1 MARADERETDE
12 RSPAAT
18 INVAGRRL
26 KLIGTHS
33 EYMRG
38 LKSWR
43 GLRPWRA
50 DKSAIAT
57 VVKELPHGSLCLDV
71 GAHVGVFAI
80 TIAALRP
87 DCRVVAFEPMP
98 PAQTRLRQN
107 LAANAITNV
116 EVIEAAVA
124 DFSGKLSFSDNG
136 PWSVANHGAVT
147 CKSVRPD
154 DLDLGAPSFIK
165 IDVEGFEP
173 NVLAGAHRLIAEA
186 RPLIFMEYC
195 ALTLLRHHYDPL
207 TFAAAIWSS
216 FDVLQIFYRER
227 SQPLS
232 PDPLAFLHANL
243 IQYECVNDLLLR
255 PKAPIPTMERMIHYR
270 PYSPT

>member
-57 VVKELPHGSLCLDV
+57 VVKELPRGSLCLDV
-71 GAHVGVFAI
+71 GAYVGVSAI
-80 TIAALRP
+80 TIGVSRP
-87 DCRVVAFEPMP
+87 DCRVVAIAPMP
-98 PAQTRLRQN
+98 AVQRRLRQN
-107 LAANAITNV
+107 LAANAITNIELV
-116 EVIEAAVA
+116 EAAVA
-124 DFSGKLSFSDNG
+124 DFSGSISFSDNG

-147 CKSVRPD
+147 CKSVRLD
-154 DLDLGAPSFIK
+154 DLDLGAPAFIK

-173 NVLAGAHRLIAEA
+173 NVLAGARRMIAEA
-186 RPLIFMEYC
+186 QPLLLMEFN
-195 ALTLLRHHYDPL
+195 AWTLLLHHYDPL

-216 FDVLQIFYRER
+216 FDVFHGDKSL
-227 SQPLS
+227 PLS
-232 PDPLAFLHANL
+232 PDPQAFVHAN
-243 IQYECVNDLLLR
+243 IMQHGCVTDLLLR
-255 PKAPIPTMERMIHYR
+255 PRTPLPTLECMVHYR
-270 PYSPT
+270 AGPYSPT